1 MGYRTSQGDALLMH
15 ILRVACIDHGDGVA
29 LYLVGVV
36 PLVGVRHVAARPS
49 ANGGTAAGQRP
60 LNGVDGEEGI
70 AHVAL
75 HVLVGVGVAV
85 LLGHVPV
92 EASDLGGCAL
102 RVEILILHLSRRR

>member
-1 MGYRTSQGDALLMH
+1 MASIDYR
-15 ILRVACIDHGDGVA
+15 DGVA
-29 LYLVGVV
+29 IYRVGEV
-36 PLVGVRHVAARPS
+36 PLVGISHVAARPS
-49 ANGGTAAGQRP
+49 ANGGTTAGQRP
-60 LNGVDGEEGI
+60 FYGVDGEEGI

-102 RVEILILHLSRRR
+102 CVEILILHLSRRR

>member
-1 MGYRTSQGDALLMH
+1 MH

-92 EASDLGGCAL
+92 ERPYLGGGAL
-102 RVEILILHLSRRR
+102 GVQILILLHRHR